1 MLVIVFALGR
11 PGSGKSTGAHHLTEI
26 AWKKRLSAI
35 RIGDYDIL
43 HQWFQEDT
51 QHRFKPA
58 GYGGFDVV
66 DFSVLDDAL
75 RELKR
80 EVERRIE
87 RVQAYDDQLIII
99 EFARNNYCKAL
110 EVFDAGILKQAHFV
124 YVDADVQTCIK
135 HIHQRTFRHKTPD
148 DHFVSEEIMTGYYAT
163 DDKDAIQPYLCS
175 NFGVSPKHFHQVKN
189 TGSHRDYTRA
199 IEPVLNNIIHQI
211 DGGWRVSAQPFRPI
225 AEISLA
231 GA

>member
-26 AWKKRLSAI
+26 AWKKGLSAI

-43 HQWFQEDT
+43 HQWFQQDT

-58 GYGGFDVV
+58 RYGGFDVV

-75 RELKR
+75 LELKR

-87 RVQAYDDQLIII
+87 RVRAYDDQLIII
-99 EFARNNYCKAL
+99 EFARNKYCEAL
-110 EVFDAGILKQAHFV
+110 KVFGPGILKQAHFV

-135 HIHQRTFRHKTPD
+135 HIHQRTHRHKTPD

-163 DDKDAIQPYLCS
+163 DDQEAIQPYLQS
-175 NFGVSPKHFHQVKN
+175 VGVSPKHFHRVKN
-189 TGSHRDYTRA
+189 TGSHRAFTGA
-199 IEPVLNNIIHQI
+199 IEPVLNNIIHEI
-211 DGGWRVSAQPFRPI
+211 DEGGRVSAQPIRPI
-225 AEISLA
+225 AEIRLA
-231 GA
+231 GV